1 MYVNIFQASV
11 TKKLPFILCRQ
22 EATSRLYVFTSRG
35 SDSGHDAF
43 GSKGITEGEHLLVGG
58 REVWRVGYL
67 METDKV
73 DAALHTIEQST
84 QLLDVA
90 W

>member
-1 MYVNIFQASV
+1 MYVSIFQASV
-11 TKKLPFILCRQ
+11 TKKLPFILRRQ
-22 EATSRLYVFTSRG
+22 ESAGRLYVFTSRG
-35 SDSGHDAF
+35 SDSGHYTL
-43 GSKGITEGEHLLVGG
+43 GSQGITEGEHLLVGG

-67 METDKV
+67 VEADKV
-73 DAALHTIEQST
+73 DAALHSIEQST